1 MTEEEKEE
9 LLWFTQNLPSLIDF
23 YSTLHIYNLVNMENM
38 ASKGEKHM
46 LIPENWPIGAG
57 WSLELLSASI
67 QGVLKN
73 ECKRDEWLN
82 WIKTD

>member
-1 MTEEEKEE
+1 MNELEKEE
-9 LLWFTQNLPSLIDF
+9 LLWFTQNLPLLIDF
-23 YSTLHIYNLVNMENM
+23 YSALHIYNLVNMENL

-46 LIPENWPIGAG
+46 LIPENWPIGSG

>member
-1 MTEEEKEE
+1 MNEEEKYE
-9 LLWFTQNLPSLIDF
+9 LLWFTQNLPLLIDF
-23 YSTLHIYNLVNMENM
+23 YNALHIYNLVNMENM
-38 ASKGEKHM
+38 ASKGKKHT
-46 LIPENWPIGAG
+46 LIPENWPIGSG

>member
-1 MTEEEKEE
+1 MNEEEKEA
-9 LLWFTQNLPSLIDF
+9 LLWFTQNLPLLIDF
-23 YSTLHIYNLVNMENM
+23 YGALHIYNLVNMENL

-46 LIPENWPIGAG
+46 LIPENWPIGSG

>member
-1 MTEEEKEE
+1 MNEEEKEE
-9 LLWFTQNLPSLIDF
+9 LLWFTHNLPLLIDF
-23 YSTLHIYNLVNMENM
+23 YSALHIYNLVNMENM

-46 LIPENWPIGAG
+46 LIPENWPIGSG

>member
-1 MTEEEKEE
+1 MTEEEKSVY
-9 LLWFTQNLPSLIDF
+9 LWFTQNLPLLIAF
-23 YSTLHIYNLVNMENM
+23 YSALHIYNLVNMENM

-46 LIPENWPIGAG
+46 LIPENWPIGSG

-73 ECKRDEWLN
+73 ECKRNEWLN

>member
-1 MTEEEKEE
+1 MNEEEKEE
-9 LLWFTQNLPSLIDF
+9 LLWFTQNLPWLIDF
-23 YSTLHIYNLVNMENM
+23 YNTLHIYNLVNMENL

-46 LIPENWPIGAG
+46 LIPENWPIGSG

>member
-1 MTEEEKEE
+1 MTEEETMLVK
-9 LLWFTQNLPSLIDF
+9 WFTNNLPLLIAF
-23 YSTLHIYNLVNMENM
+23 YSTLHIYNLLNMENL

-46 LIPENWPIGAG
+46 LIPENWPIGSG

-73 ECKRDEWLN
+73 ECKRDEWQN

>member
-1 MTEEEKEE
+1 MNEEEKEE
-9 LLWFTQNLPSLIDF
+9 LLWLTQNLPLLIDF
-23 YSTLHIYNLVNMENM
+23 YNALHIYNLVNMENM

-46 LIPENWPIGAG
+46 LIPENWPISSG

>member
-1 MTEEEKEE
+1 MNEEEKEE
-9 LLWFTQNLPSLIDF
+9 LLWFTQNLPLLIDF

-46 LIPENWPIGAG
+46 LIPEHWPIGSD

-67 QGVLKN
+67 QGVLNN

>member
-9 LLWFTQNLPSLIDF
+9 LLWFTQNLPLLIDF

-46 LIPENWPIGAG
+46 LIPENWPIGSG

-73 ECKRDEWLN
+73 ECKRNEWLN

>member
-1 MTEEEKEE
+1 MTEEEKKVY
-9 LLWFTQNLPSLIDF
+9 LWFITNLPKMVDF
-23 YSTLHIYNLVNMENM
+23 YSTLHIFNLVNILSYAEQ
-38 ASKGEKHM
+38 GEKHM
-46 LIPENWPIGAG
+46 LIPENWPIGSG

>member
-1 MTEEEKEE
+1 MNEQEKEE
-9 LLWFTQNLPSLIDF
+9 LLWFTQNLPLLIDF
-23 YSTLHIYNLVNMENM
+23 YSTLHIYNLVNMENL

-46 LIPENWPIGAG
+46 LIPVNWPIGSG

>member
-1 MTEEEKEE
+1 MNEEEKYE
-9 LLWFTQNLPSLIDF
+9 LLWFTQNLPLLIDF
-23 YSTLHIYNLVNMENM
+23 YNALHIYNLVNMENM

-46 LIPENWPIGAG
+46 LIPENWPIGSG